1 MRRGLI
7 TGVVLIFLISIVLSI
22 IILQPSEKS
31 MVEIVSDGEVL
42 YTIDLLTTKDKE
54 IKVYYEDSSNTIC
67 IGNGEIRVKEAEC
80 PDKRCVQMGKLTS
93 EGLPIVCLP
102 NHLIVRFAQQSD

>member
-80 PDKRCVQMGKLTS
+80 PDKR
-93 EGLPIVCLP
+93 VCTDGQAYFGGP
-102 NHLIVRFAQQSD
+102 AHCMSSQSFDSAICAAV